1 MSEFPNIPDGF
12 LKSVLDSITEHI
24 VVIDCHGSIVF
35 VNNSWIAFGQDNT
48 CALDNDWSGQ
58 NYLEICDRAV
68 WHGDKTAQEAVEGIR
83 TVIAGHLPYFY
94 YEYPC
99 HSPQKKRWF
108 TMRVTPFEL
117 ASRRYFVITH
127 QDITD
132 RKLAEQQVRRLSR
145 VDALTGLANRR
156 SFDQTLHHEWQR
168 AIREGQPLSL
178 AMLDIDHFKLINDT
192 YGHPEGD
199 ACLKKVAQTLT
210 GFTNRPGDSCARY
223 GGEEFA
229 LIWSNTSEEQA
240 TELANR
246 LRQAVA
252 DLRIPNEA
260 SPTSPWLTVSIG
272 ISTVIPSVEMDED
285 RFITQ
290 ADRSLYQAKKNGRNR
305 IEPD

>member
-1 MSEFPNIPDGF
+1 MPEFPNIPDGF
-12 LKSVLDSITEHI
+12 LRSVLNSITEHI
-24 VVIDCHGSIVF
+24 VVIDCHGSIAF
-35 VNNSWIAFGQDNT
+35 VNNSWITFGQDNACT
-48 CALDNDWSGQ
+48 RDGDWLHQ

-68 WHGDKTAQEAVEGIR
+68 WRGDKTAGEAVEGVR
-83 TVIAGHLPYFY
+83 AVIKGLLPYFY

-99 HSPQKKRWF
+99 HSPQTKRWF
-108 TMRVTPFEL
+108 TMRVTPFDL
-117 ASRRYFVITH
+117 ASHQYYVITH

-156 SFDQTLHHEWQR
+156 TFDQTLHDEWQR
-168 AIREGQPLSL
+168 ARREGQPLSL

-192 YGHPEGD
+192 YGHPVGD
-199 ACLKKVAQTLT
+199 TCLKKVGQTLT

-229 LIWSNTSEEQA
+229 LIWSNTSEDQA
-240 TELANR
+240 RELANR
-246 LRQAVA
+246 LLHSVA

-260 SPTSPWLTVSIG
+260 SPTSPWLTISIG
-272 ISTVIPSVEMDED
+272 VSTVIPAIDMDED

-290 ADRSLYQAKKNGRNR
+290 ADQALYQAKSNGRNR
-305 IEPD
+305 VA